1 MIDKKDT
8 RDSETIRASY
18 LSSKL
23 MRIIPVLGIC
33 LSNELAP
40 PQPLAA
46 HQILNFCRPTLVRVF
61 EKFDFPGK
69 SLWCI
74 ERALFHM
81 EIFPPFLVSRAP
93 LAQNSKHSPV
103 EADV

>member
-1 MIDKKDT
+1 MPMIDKKDT

-40 PQPLAA
+40 PQPLAIL
-46 HQILNFCRPTLVRVF
+46 HSRQILNFCRPTLVRVF
-61 EKFDFPGK
+61 EKFWFPRK
-69 SLWCI
+69 ISLV
-74 ERALFHM
+74 H
-81 EIFPPFLVSRAP
+81 
-93 LAQNSKHSPV
+93 
-103 EADV
+103 

>member
-1 MIDKKDT
+1 MSMIDKKDT
-8 RDSETIRASY
+8 KDSETIRASY

-46 HQILNFCRPTLVRVF
+46 QHSHQILNFCRPTLVRCVR
-61 EKFDFPGK
+61 KFWFPRK
-69 SLWCI
+69 ISLV
-74 ERALFHM
+74 H
-81 EIFPPFLVSRAP
+81 
-93 LAQNSKHSPV
+93 
-103 EADV
+103 